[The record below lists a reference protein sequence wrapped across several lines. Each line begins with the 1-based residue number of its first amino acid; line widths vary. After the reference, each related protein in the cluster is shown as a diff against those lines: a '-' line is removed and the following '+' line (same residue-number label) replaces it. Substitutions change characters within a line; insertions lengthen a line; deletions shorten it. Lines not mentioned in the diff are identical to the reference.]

1 VINRDLVFLV
11 YLVETVLHAITG
23 WARRVVATTLKKRLL
38 GAFLALVALLGS
50 NWLSYNTG
58 KTHGNIEGVSFYH
71 HMCYN
76 NGGMVINEA
85 GEAVLCAPLVK
96 IPEEEMK
103 PLDNLKNT

>member
-1 VINRDLVFLV
+1 MVLP
-11 YLVETVLHAITG
+11 TVG
-23 WARRVVATTLKKRLL
+23 KRLL
-38 GAFLALVALLGS
+38 GAFLALLGLLGT
-50 NWLSYNTG
+50 NYLSYSTG
-58 KTHGNIEGVSFYH
+58 KTHGTIEGVEFFH